1 MMRGFLGIGL
11 AMALLA
17 GCAGTGHP
25 PCVEAPTG
33 VVSAAAEAD
42 SSIASYRLGPGDR
55 LRLTVFRQPDL
66 SGQFALDGEGRLAL
80 PLVGEIPANGMTVRR
95 LEAAI
100 AQRFV
105 EENLLIEPRV
115 AIEVLT
121 YRPFYVLGEVR
132 NPGEYQY
139 QDGMS
144 VMNAVAYA
152 GGFTYRAKTTGMS
165 VVRDGC
171 SYDARPETVL
181 QPGEILLV
189 PERFF

>member
-1 MMRGFLGIGL
+1 MRALVCLGL
-11 AMALLA
+11 TVALLA
-17 GCAGTGHP
+17 GCAGAGHP
-25 PCVEAPTG
+25 PCVEAPSA
-33 VVSAAAEAD
+33 VVNAAAEVD
-42 SSIASYRLGPGDR
+42 GLASYRLGPGDR

-80 PLVGEIPANGMTVRR
+80 PLIGEIPANGLTVRR

-105 EENLLIEPRV
+105 EEDLLREPRV

-132 NPGEYQY
+132 RPGEYQY

-144 VMNAVAYA
+144 VMNAIAYA
-152 GGFTYRAKTTGMS
+152 GGFTYRANASGMTL
-165 VVRDGC
+165 VRDGC
-171 SYDARPETVL
+171 SYEAPPDGLL
-181 QPGEILLV
+181 QPGEVLLV

>member
-1 MMRGFLGIGL
+1 MRAFVCLGL
-11 AMALLA
+11 AVALLA
-17 GCAGTGHP
+17 GCASTGHP
-25 PCVEAPTG
+25 PCVEAPAG

-80 PLVGEIPANGMTVRR
+80 PLVGEIPANGLTVRR

-100 AQRFV
+100 AQRFL

-121 YRPFYVLGEVR
+121 FRPFYVLGEVR
-132 NPGEYQY
+132 RPGEYPY
-139 QDGMS
+139 QDGMN
-144 VMNAVAYA
+144 VMNAVALA
-152 GGFTYRAKTTGMS
+152 GGFTYRAKTSGMA

-171 SYDARPETVL
+171 SYDAAPDALL
-181 QPGEILLV
+181 QPGEILMV

>member
-1 MMRGFLGIGL
+1 MRALVCLGL
-11 AMALLA
+11 TAALLT
-17 GCAGTGHP
+17 GCAGAGHP
-25 PCVEAPTG
+25 PCVEAPSA
-33 VVSAAAEAD
+33 VVNAAAEAD
-42 SSIASYRLGPGDR
+42 VSASYRLGPGDR

-80 PLVGEIPANGMTVRR
+80 PLVGEIPANGLTVRR

-100 AQRFV
+100 AQRFL
-105 EENLLIEPRV
+105 EEDLLREPRV

-132 NPGEYQY
+132 RPGEYQY

-144 VMNAVAYA
+144 VMNAIAYA
-152 GGFTYRAKTTGMS
+152 GGFTYRAQTSGMT

-171 SYDARPETVL
+171 SYEAPPDGLL
-181 QPGEILLV
+181 QPGEVLLV